1 MGNGNTL
8 MFEVA
13 VSDSVKQLDKIK
25 QELDKFSTDYASKL
39 KLKVEIDNLNSL
51 TQALSQIGDN
61 QNLRNLRA
69 EITELNR
76 QFLQLSKGAGGVG
89 DINARGLS
97 QSAEKAKQEWD
108 DAVKNLER
116 YRKQYDDLKVQRS
129 SAPNATVAASYDKQ
143 MSEMQLKM
151 DGATSKADRLR
162 ASYEQLA
169 KEAANANQT
178 AAKSTKEWE
187 AEISKLKAQIDSL
200 RANPVNVNIG
210 GEFKTW
216 AEQVQTLVAQVKELV
231 AEFQKLRQVQ
241 GQSNAAS
248 SVKSQANEV
257 KQEVSQFTE
266 LDRVIRGLEIEVGKL
281 VSAFSKLSSADG
293 LTNLQLHFDAIN
305 TAISQLAT
313 TLSTLSNAI
322 KLQPID
328 EQVKALLERAETA
341 EKKLKEVGDAAR
353 YLNERAGERTQQ
365 KASNIANIAGAKE
378 ELELDEADAQA
389 KTAKITH
396 QQRYNNILAD
406 TEKLLNRIGNA
417 MNNGGDFGVLNAAF
431 ARVNDFAERMRMV
444 DKNDATAVS
453 NISSEYARLAQ
464 VFGKITAEQEK
475 FINAKEK
482 AADRQAK
489 ADAKVVADTEKAL
502 NREYAARK
510 KATESIRKQAEA
522 AVEARQKMLRSQSD
536 SLSKILSG
544 GKEKL
549 DTYQYEQV
557 RDALRA
563 IREEMRQIEAARQRG
578 GLSTGALLSLAGG
591 TNDFSAIISAY
602 QKFISSKQTA
612 AASTSQLTA
621 EEQRLAQAIGR
632 STQEMH
638 GQSQVMSDLKTMAT
652 QYLGVWGAQ
661 GFLKNV
667 IEIGGQLEMQRLS
680 IGAILGDMAKANE
693 LFDRI
698 KSLAVKSPFGV
709 VELDQMTKQLSAYGF
724 EYNELFDMTKRLA
737 DISAATGT
745 SVDRLALALG
755 HVRSEAALSGYTLRQ
770 FSMANIPLAKKLS
783 EELTKVEGKFVSV
796 ADVRKRVR
804 TKDIGYEQVLK
815 VLKDLTDEG
824 GMFYNAQEV
833 MSESVKARFKNLKDS
848 MDIMYGEIAESSVGG
863 ALKDVAALLTTLTRH
878 WQELGAVLVTGA
890 GYWAINKFAMLA
902 ANKTMIQYNLTSG
915 QFTAK
920 QLEMQATTGNLT
932 RAQLLQAVATKRLAV
947 ADAEAAAAAL
957 GLSRAQL
964 LHVASTGKVAS
975 AMNMAT
981 IATSKYTISQLRM
994 LAAMRS
1000 MNLGWLG
1007 TGLLTVANG
1016 FKVATAAAWGFM
1028 KAMWPMLAISA
1039 IAEVF
1044 MSLKRESDQFAESA
1058 NYVGQSARQMMKDI
1072 DDALKTVSSNGKP
1085 VDTEALR
1092 EAVNT
1097 MKEVVQQSEFYTAEQ
1112 QNQVDKAETLSKK
1125 YDVLLKQMKE
1135 IREEAEWQTS
1145 NESLIQKILSN
1156 TGKEVITGA
1165 VTSEGVRRDFGVPF
1179 FNDNIMENMDQ
1190 VNSANS
1196 QLDSAV
1202 SMLAEYQNVMAKAIE
1217 ENKNFGLSLD
1227 GKSWQEQIKII
1238 AESGYWDEFVGSV
1251 KNAGS
1256 RFKDAAD
1263 KVKDASDD
1271 VSDKWNEVINDD
1283 FKAIMVTMEHEL
1295 KTNEDGV
1302 KSWAQTNQN
1311 TVKFMADGIAKALK
1325 LSEKNIEKFMKFFYS
1340 LFGLEYKGKAQQKE
1354 PTQYDLQSDLS
1365 KQVLGNVIRHNKN
1378 NGQGGNGVA
1387 TVKEINDIVG
1397 TGEHVKTPSEV
1408 VKAIKER
1415 AQKDLQTM
1423 NDIKKIYGE
1432 TSDEYKKA
1440 KKAYDKSLNIA
1451 ESNGIPED
1459 EIKTGKYKD
1468 KKEKKTPDEAAK
1480 AVREEIRIM
1489 KEAADAFQYWRNA
1502 VGDDAAWS
1510 HVEAEFGDVLKRIG
1524 ITAKNVNDLRG
1535 NIVGLTPKIERIK
1548 DKKVKDETFKEQSK
1562 ELAQLNRKNFEK
1574 FRDEYSS
1581 KVQNELDNLTRAWEI
1596 FNNVRNATG
1605 NIDLA
1610 VQISGDDYANGQ
1622 TRNLADALRQKIEK
1636 DFAKAGVQTIAFNM
1650 SFDDRTIKKEIEQ
1663 AFAQNRPQQ
1672 QSGESDEAY
1681 ATRLQNYEMRIKGIV
1696 EEYKKWRDLQR
1707 DVLKGDIDVFN
1718 SIIGSAVDYESQLRK
1733 INSDYEKRKAS
1744 LDAGLANGTI
1754 KQDAYAQAMGML
1766 DVETETKRWQASQSY
1781 IDLMNNSLAMTKDE
1795 IEAAAHTQEDS
1806 LNKQLEAGL
1815 ITIKQYSDEMA
1826 KLRGITSDY
1835 KLETTGRYSN
1845 RFTAFMTGGGE
1856 GLQEY
1861 YRRRANQY
1869 RTAYNNATYKDSPE
1883 AQEALKQAQ
1892 HYDDLSEKQKKAADT
1907 AQDMT
1912 DSLGKMKG
1920 AVDMLT
1926 QFLEAAGGGD
1936 ETLSGFGDMLGGA
1949 MNGASAGAAFGPYG
1963 AAIGGALGAVTS
1975 IMQMSD
1981 KEAQKTIEAL
1991 KENSKAIEA
2000 NTAMIETNRERTLGY
2015 DTGDLRRRLLQ
2026 LEKNRWNNGDYK
2038 IDTGLFEITDPVGEA
2053 MQDFYSR
2060 NASKTGYQQ
2069 QLEDLNEQK
2078 RIYQNLYTTE
2088 ESKKNA
2094 SGEALTEYKQKIAE
2108 LEDEIIFFTEDLAKE
2123 LWGIDFKSWAD
2134 QISDALWTAFE
2145 NGEDAVKAFRDTAND
2160 IIADVAKK
2168 MMNIHFIEPAFKEL
2182 ETQLFGGVDS
2192 NGNVVK
2198 GAAYNEDTGTWNED
2212 ETLRILGKFFG
2223 EDGEFAKVINNSEA
2237 FYKMAERVAGVDF
2250 SSNGESSMSGT
2261 IKGITEQTAD
2271 LLASYVN
2278 AIRADV
2284 SVNRQMIAQYFPM
2297 YYDVLTNGSTSL
2309 RNIEN
2314 HTAAIMRSNDA
2325 IERSNQAILDNFNGL
2340 KNKSWKMPVA

>member
-1 MGNGNTL
+1 M

-69 EITELNR
+69 EITELNK

-97 QSAEKAKQEWD
+97 QSAEKAKQEWE

-187 AEISKLKAQIDSL
+187 AEIAKLKTQIDSL

-266 LDRVIRGLEIEVGKL
+266 LDRVVRGLEIEVGKL

-305 TAISQLAT
+305 TAITQLAT

-444 DKNDATAVS
+444 DKNDATAVA

-502 NREYAARK
+502 NREYAARQ

-578 GLSTGALLSLAGG
+578 GLSTGALLSLGGG

-698 KSLAVKSPFGV
+698 KNLAVKSPFGV

-878 WQELGAVLVTGA
+878 WQELGAVLVAGA

-932 RAQLLQAVATKRLAV
+932 RTQLLQAVATKKLAV
-947 ADAEAAAAAL
+947 ADAEAAAAVL

-964 LHVASTGKVAS
+964 LHVASTGKVSS

-994 LAAMRS
+994 LATMRS

-1016 FKVATAAAWGFM
+1016 FRVATAAAWGFM

-1125 YDVLLKQMKE
+1125 YDVLLKQMKD

-1156 TGKEVITGA
+1156 TGKEVVTGA

-1179 FNDNIMENMDQ
+1179 FNDNIMENMEQ

-1196 QLDSAV
+1196 KLDSAV

-1423 NDIKKIYGE
+1423 KDIKKIYGE
-1432 TSDEYKKA
+1432 NSDEYKKA

-1451 ESNGIPED
+1451 ESNSISED

-1468 KKEKKTPDEAAK
+1468 KKDKKSTDETAK

-1562 ELAQLNRKNFEK
+1562 ELAQLNRKDFEK

-1605 NIDLA
+1605 NIELA
-1610 VQISGDDYANGQ
+1610 VQISGADYANGQ
-1622 TRNLADALRQKIEK
+1622 TRNLADALRQKIEEDLSASGAALSLDVTLSDK
-1636 DFAKAGVQTIAFNM
+1636 DIEEQVKKAM
-1650 SFDDRTIKKEIEQ
+1650 PKE
-1663 AFAQNRPQQ
+1663 
-1672 QSGESDEAY
+1672 GK
-1681 ATRLQNYEMRIKGIV
+1681 TRIKGIV

-1733 INSDYEKRKAS
+1733 INNDYEKRKAS

-1754 KQDAYAQAMGML
+1754 KQDAYAQATGML

-1795 IEAAAHTQEDS
+1795 IEAAARAQEDS
-1806 LNKQLEAGL
+1806 LNRQLEAGL

-1835 KLETTGRYSN
+1835 RLETTGRYSN

-1861 YRRRANQY
+1861 YKRRANQY
-1869 RTAYNNATYKDSPE
+1869 WTAYDNATYKDSPE
-1883 AQEALKQAQ
+1883 AQEALKQAK
-1892 HYDDLSEKQKKAADT
+1892 HYDELSEKQKKAADT

-2038 IDTGLFEITDPVGEA
+2038 IDMGISFIKPFDDPVGEA

-2060 NASKTGYQQ
+2060 NADKSGYQQ
-2069 QLEDLNEQK
+2069 QLEDLKEQK
-2078 RIYQNLYTTE
+2078 QIYQSLYTTE

-2108 LEDEIIFFTEDLAKE
+2108 LEDEILYFTEDLANE

-2198 GAAYNEDTGTWNED
+2198 GAAYNENTGTWNED

-2278 AIRADV
+2278 ATRASTATIEHL
-2284 SVNRQMIAQYFPM
+2284 SVEYFPL
-2297 YYDVLTNGSTSL
+2297 YYQVLTNGNQSL

-2340 KNKSWKMPVA
+2340 KNKAWRVPMA

>member
-61 QNLRNLRA
+61 KNLRNLRE
-69 EITELNR
+69 EITELNK

-97 QSAEKAKQEWD
+97 QSAEKAKQDWD
-108 DAVKNLER
+108 DAVKRLER
-116 YRKQYDDLKVQRS
+116 YRDEYNSILEERSKYNKNTPNYASLTRDLDTKNTQIEGLEKKI
-129 SAPNATVAASYDKQ
+129 PNLKAA
-143 MSEMQLKM
+143 
-151 DGATSKADRLR
+151 
-162 ASYEQLA
+162 YEQLA
-169 KEAANANQT
+169 KDAANASRT
-178 AAKSTKEWE
+178 AANSTKEWE

-266 LDRVIRGLEIEVGKL
+266 LDRVVRGLEIEVGKL

-305 TAISQLAT
+305 TAITQLAT

-389 KTAKITH
+389 KTAKTTH

-431 ARVNDFAERMRMV
+431 TRVNDFAERMRMV
-444 DKNDATAVS
+444 DKNDATAVA

-464 VFGKITAEQEK
+464 VFGKIIAEQEK

-502 NREYAARK
+502 NREYAARQ

-632 STQEMH
+632 STQKMH

-698 KSLAVKSPFGV
+698 KNLAVKSPFGV

-878 WQELGAVLVTGA
+878 WQELGAVLVAGA

-920 QLEMQATTGNLT
+920 QLEMQAITGNLT
-932 RAQLLQAVATKRLAV
+932 RAQLLQAVATKKLAV
-947 ADAEAAAAAL
+947 ADAEAAGNAL
-957 GLSRAQL
+957 ALSRAQL
-964 LHVASTGKVAS
+964 LHVASTGKVSS

-981 IATSKYTISQLRM
+981 IATSKYTVSQLRM
-994 LAAMRS
+994 LATMRS

-1016 FKVATAAAWGFM
+1016 FRVATAAAWGFM

-1156 TGKEVITGA
+1156 TGKEVVTGA

-1354 PTQYDLQSDLS
+1354 PTQYDLQTEMS
-1365 KQVLGNVIRHNKN
+1365 KKVLGNIIRHNKN
-1378 NGQGGNGVA
+1378 NGQNGQNVA
-1387 TVKEINDIVG
+1387 TVEDINKILG
-1397 TGEHVKTPSEV
+1397 TGEHAKTSASDV
-1408 VKAIKER
+1408 VKALKEN

-1423 NDIKKIYGE
+1423 KDIKKIYGE
-1432 TSDEYKKA
+1432 TSEEYKKA

-1451 ESNGIPED
+1451 ESNGISED

-1468 KKEKKTPDEAAK
+1468 KKDKKDKKTTDEAAK

-1524 ITAKNVNDLRG
+1524 ITSKNVNDLRG
-1535 NIVGLTPKIERIK
+1535 NIVGLTPKIEKIK

-1562 ELAQLNRKNFEK
+1562 ELAQLNRKDFEK

-1581 KVQNELDNLTRAWEI
+1581 KVQNELDSLTRAWEI

-1605 NIDLA
+1605 NIELA
-1610 VQISGDDYANGQ
+1610 VQISGADYANGQ
-1622 TRNLADALRQKIEK
+1622 TRNLADALRQKIEEDLSASGAALSLDVTLSDK
-1636 DFAKAGVQTIAFNM
+1636 DIEEQVKKAM
-1650 SFDDRTIKKEIEQ
+1650 PKE
-1663 AFAQNRPQQ
+1663 
-1672 QSGESDEAY
+1672 GE
-1681 ATRLQNYEMRIKGIV
+1681 TRIKGIV

-1733 INSDYEKRKAS
+1733 INNDYEKRKAS

-1754 KQDAYAQAMGML
+1754 KQDAYAHATGML
-1766 DVETETKRWQASQSY
+1766 DAETEAKRWQASQSY

-1795 IEAAAHTQEDS
+1795 IEAAAKTQEDS
-1806 LNKQLEAGL
+1806 LNRQLEAGL

-1826 KLRGITSDY
+1826 KLRGITSNY
-1835 KLETTGRYSN
+1835 RLETTGRYSN

-1856 GLQEY
+1856 GMQEY

-1869 RTAYNNATYKDSPE
+1869 WRIYNNSSNKNSAE
-1883 AQEALKQAQ
+1883 AQEAKKQAE

-2038 IDTGLFEITDPVGEA
+2038 IDMGLSFIKPFNDPVGEA

-2060 NASKTGYQQ
+2060 NADKSGYQQ
-2069 QLEDLNEQK
+2069 QLEDLKEQK
-2078 RIYQNLYTTE
+2078 QIYQNLYTTE
-2088 ESKKNA
+2088 ESKKKS
-2094 SGEALTEYKQKIAE
+2094 SGEALAEYKQKIAE

-2182 ETQLFGGVDS
+2182 ETKLFGGVDS

-2198 GAAYNEDTGTWNED
+2198 GAAYNENTGTWNED

-2271 LLASYVN
+2271 LLASYTN
-2278 AIRADV
+2278 EIRADV

-2297 YYDVLTNGSTSL
+2297 YYEVLTNGSTSL

-2340 KNKSWKMPVA
+2340 KNKAWRVPMA

>member
-69 EITELNR
+69 EITELNK

-97 QSAEKAKQEWD
+97 QSAEKAKQEWE

-187 AEISKLKAQIDSL
+187 AEIAKLKTQIDSL

-266 LDRVIRGLEIEVGKL
+266 LDRVVRGLEIEVGKL

-305 TAISQLAT
+305 TAITQLAT

-444 DKNDATAVS
+444 DKNDATAVA

-502 NREYAARK
+502 NREYAARQ

-578 GLSTGALLSLAGG
+578 GLSTGALLSLGGG

-698 KSLAVKSPFGV
+698 KNLAVKSPFGV

-878 WQELGAVLVTGA
+878 WQELGAVLVAGA

-932 RAQLLQAVATKRLAV
+932 RTQLLQAVATKKLAV
-947 ADAEAAAAAL
+947 ADAEAAAAVL

-964 LHVASTGKVAS
+964 LHVASTGKVSS

-994 LAAMRS
+994 LATMRS

-1016 FKVATAAAWGFM
+1016 FRVATAAAWGFM

-1125 YDVLLKQMKE
+1125 YDVLLKQMKD

-1156 TGKEVITGA
+1156 TGKEVVTGA

-1179 FNDNIMENMDQ
+1179 FNDNIMENMEQ

-1196 QLDSAV
+1196 KLDSAV

-1423 NDIKKIYGE
+1423 KDIKKIYGE
-1432 TSDEYKKA
+1432 NSDEYKKA

-1451 ESNGIPED
+1451 ESNSISED

-1468 KKEKKTPDEAAK
+1468 KKDKKSTDETAK

-1562 ELAQLNRKNFEK
+1562 ELAQLNRKDFEK

-1605 NIDLA
+1605 NIELA
-1610 VQISGDDYANGQ
+1610 VQISGADYANGQ
-1622 TRNLADALRQKIEK
+1622 TRNLADALRQKIEEDLSASGAALSLDVTLSDK
-1636 DFAKAGVQTIAFNM
+1636 DIEEQVKKAM
-1650 SFDDRTIKKEIEQ
+1650 PKE
-1663 AFAQNRPQQ
+1663 
-1672 QSGESDEAY
+1672 GK
-1681 ATRLQNYEMRIKGIV
+1681 TRIKGIV

-1733 INSDYEKRKAS
+1733 INNDYEKRKAS

-1754 KQDAYAQAMGML
+1754 KQDAYAQATGML

-1795 IEAAAHTQEDS
+1795 IEAAARAQEDS
-1806 LNKQLEAGL
+1806 LNRQLEAGL

-1835 KLETTGRYSN
+1835 RLETTGRYSN

-1861 YRRRANQY
+1861 YKRRANQY
-1869 RTAYNNATYKDSPE
+1869 WTAYDNATYKDSPE
-1883 AQEALKQAQ
+1883 AQEALKQAK
-1892 HYDDLSEKQKKAADT
+1892 HYDELSEKQKKAADT

-2038 IDTGLFEITDPVGEA
+2038 IDMGISFIKPFDDPVGEA

-2060 NASKTGYQQ
+2060 NADKSGYQQ
-2069 QLEDLNEQK
+2069 QLEDLKEQK
-2078 RIYQNLYTTE
+2078 QIYQSLYTTE

-2108 LEDEIIFFTEDLAKE
+2108 LEDEILYFTEDLANE

-2198 GAAYNEDTGTWNED
+2198 GAAYNENTGTWNED

-2278 AIRADV
+2278 ATRASTATIEHL
-2284 SVNRQMIAQYFPM
+2284 SVEYFPL
-2297 YYDVLTNGSTSL
+2297 YYQVLTNGNQSL

-2340 KNKSWKMPVA
+2340 KNKAWRVPMA